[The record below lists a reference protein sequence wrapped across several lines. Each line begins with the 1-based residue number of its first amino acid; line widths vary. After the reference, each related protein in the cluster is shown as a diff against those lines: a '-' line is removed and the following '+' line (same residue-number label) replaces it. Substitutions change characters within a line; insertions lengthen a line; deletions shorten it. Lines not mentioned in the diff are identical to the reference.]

1 MTTLPILNACPDWD
15 RYEVCRRLVRSHPLK
30 ISNPAVSTGCM
41 EALNAKAFWISVA
54 EYPDPL
60 QDVLFVI
67 AHAQGFEASL
77 AALDRAI
84 REEISACRRPTNVV
98 RHPAV
103 SRISQMAPVP
113 DPRVTREA
121 S

>member
-1 MTTLPILNACPDWD
+1 MTTQSISKTRADWD
-15 RYEVCRRLVRSHPLK
+15 RYEVCRRLLRSHPIRL
-30 ISNPAVSTGCM
+30 SSPAVSTGCM
-41 EALNAKAFWISVA
+41 EPRNAKAFWTSVA

-67 AHAQGFEASL
+67 AHAHGFEASL

-84 REEISACRRPTNVV
+84 REDIAARRRPATVI
-98 RHPAV
+98 RHPAL
-103 SRISQMAPVP
+103 SRAETGAPTP
-113 DPRVTREA
+113 DPRITRAA

>member
-1 MTTLPILNACPDWD
+1 MTTKSISKARADWD
-15 RYEVCRRLVRSHPLK
+15 RYEVCRRLVRSHPIS

-41 EALNAKAFWISVA
+41 DPCNAKAFWTSVA

-84 REEISACRRPTNVV
+84 REDFVARHRPATII

-103 SRISQMAPVP
+103 SRIEARAPAP
-113 DPRVTREA
+113 DPRITRAA